1 MNPGR
6 RRYLM
11 SEAQLSPET
20 LAAFVDGTLDASE
33 REKVLE
39 TLANS
44 PDDYDALLDT
54 VAVVDEMQ
62 RPPFRPGLKPARWR
76 YVVPALAAAIILALI
91 LPGRRAPTD
100 LVTRL
105 ASSAPLDNASTLE
118 GHLGPLWDQPGW
130 SVTRGNEISLSGSA
144 VAFRLGARGVLYEAA
159 ARLSDRAAA
168 AVVSAEL
175 RDLLRPLRGGAP
187 VAALY
192 APELLDDTD
201 SRAERGPALERVAGH
216 QASFRLGAAMELLRL
231 SIATD
236 PSLSIPP
243 EVPEVLTSVA
253 KSLLPEQ
260 EDLRIRVDDLVTLL
274 RSPEVDLEEVRRS
287 MTAIVELAGG

>member
-1 MNPGR
+1 
-6 RRYLM
+6 M
-11 SEAQLSPET
+11 SEAQLNPET

-33 REKVLE
+33 RAKVLA
-39 TLANS
+39 TLADS

-54 VAVVDEMQ
+54 VAVADEMQ
-62 RPPFRPGLKPARWR
+62 RPSSRSGVKAARWR

-91 LPGRRAPTD
+91 LPGRRVPTD
-100 LVTRL
+100 VVTHL

-130 SVTRGNEISLSGSA
+130 SVTRGNENSLSGSA
-144 VAFRLGARGVLYEAA
+144 VAFRLGARGVLYEVA

-168 AVVSAEL
+168 TLVSAEL
-175 RDLLRPLRGGAP
+175 QGLLRSLRGGAP

-192 APELLDDTD
+192 APELLDDKD
-201 SRAERGPALERVAGH
+201 SRAERGEALERVAGH
-216 QASFRLGAAMELLRL
+216 PGSFHLGAALEVLRL
-231 SIATD
+231 TLATV
-236 PSLSIPP
+236 PSPSIPP
-243 EVPEVLTSVA
+243 EVPEALTSVA

-260 EDLRIRVDDLVTLL
+260 EGLRIRVNDLVALL